1 MHPVLPVADQSQ
13 LVYGWLIYLV
23 HFVVG
28 KSAFGYSFIAVILL
42 YIQALLLNG
51 IVNRHRIFK
60 QNTYLVAFAFLS
72 LAALHPSLGQFNPMS
87 FVSLCILFVTNQLLQ
102 LKQSLNTNK
111 QLFNIGFV
119 LMLAVLIQ
127 FSALF
132 LVLFAFFAL
141 VILRPFNLREWMIML
156 VGLIMPLYILLV
168 FLFCTDK
175 LAVMHLW
182 PDLGVSLPGK
192 LQPELYFAGFFTGI
206 FIWMLFSL
214 FNMQKQLP
222 KAPIYIR
229 RCWIAFTV
237 LIFVSLISAIF
248 SDPRI
253 NSVWMITLPGL
264 SLMLAHAFI
273 NERSRKMNAISF
285 YFALA
290 LVVFCQIFLPL

>member
-1 MHPVLPVADQSQ
+1 MHPVLPVAEQSQ
-13 LVYGWLIYLV
+13 LVYGWLIYIF

-28 KSAFGYSFIAVILL
+28 KSAFGYSFIAVLLL

-51 IVNRHRIFK
+51 IVNRHRLFK

-72 LAALHPSLGQFNPMS
+72 LGALHPALGQFNAMS
-87 FVSLCILFVTNQLLQ
+87 FVCLCILFIINQLLQ
-102 LKQSLNTNK
+102 LKQSLNASK

-119 LMLAVLIQ
+119 LMLAVLLQ

-132 LVLFAFFAL
+132 LVPFAFFAL
-141 VILRPFNLREWMIML
+141 VILRPFNFKEWMIML
-156 VGLIMPLYILLV
+156 VGLTMPLYMLLV
-168 FLFCTDK
+168 LLFCTDK
-175 LAVMHLW
+175 LSIMHFW
-182 PDLGVSLPGK
+182 PDLGISLPRK
-192 LQPELYFAGFFTGI
+192 LHPELYFAGFFTGI
-206 FIWMLFSL
+206 FIWMFFSL
-214 FNMQKQLP
+214 FNMQRQLP

-248 SDPRI
+248 SDPKI

-273 NERSRKMNAISF
+273 NERSKKMNAISF